1 MARSDE
7 TWKSSP
13 RTTRVLLVEDDPGSQ
28 VFTQSVLERAGY
40 EVWCA
45 RDGNAALETLEKR
58 GLPHLALV
66 DIMMPGMDGLE
77 VARKIQEF
85 VDLPIIMLTSVE
97 RTQTKVDALTRFAE
111 DYVVKPFAPEEL
123 LARIERL
130 LRRIGDFSY
139 TLEPRVRID
148 DRLSVELARR
158 RAIVEGREVELT
170 PTETKLLYVL
180 MRNAG
185 RTLLSDYLLKRVWAL
200 EEVYEDTLRTHIYR
214 LRRKIEESPN
224 HPRYVLTER
233 GLGYSF
239 LGPGSG
245 S

>member
-1 MARSDE
+1 MSRSAED
-7 TWKSSP
+7 WGGNSRNFK
-13 RTTRVLLVEDDPGSQ
+13 VLLVEDDPGSQ
-28 VFTQSVLERAGY
+28 LFTRSVLERAGY
-40 EVWCA
+40 QVWCA
-45 RDGNAALETLEKR
+45 RDGKAALETLERR
-58 GLPHLALV
+58 GLPHLALI

-97 RTQTKVDALTRFAE
+97 RTETKVDALTRFAE
-111 DYVVKPFAPEEL
+111 DYVVKPFEPTEL
-123 LARIERL
+123 LARIDRL

-158 RAIVEGREVELT
+158 RAIVEGREIELT
-170 PTETKLLYVL
+170 PTETKLLFVL

-185 RTLLSDYLLKRVWAL
+185 RTLLSDYLLKRVWPM
-200 EEVYEDTLRTHIYR
+200 EEVYEDTLRTHVYR
-214 LRRKIEESPN
+214 LRRKIEDNPKD
-224 HPRYVLTER
+224 PRYVLTER

-239 LGPGSG
+239 KKPGS
-245 S
+245 